1 MSIVE
6 IKANEN
12 ISSENRTLLKENGYS
27 LVKKNS
33 MLGGD
38 AAWAILGTVSTAS
51 IAAITKVV
59 IELIK
64 AKASVEIEING
75 VKAKGI
81 SQESAEKLLRDACK
95 DD

>member
-6 IKANEN
+6 VKTKAN
-12 ISSENRTLLKENGYS
+12 ISDENRALLKENGYL

-38 AAWAILGTVSTAS
+38 AAWTILGTVSTAS

-59 IELIK
+59 VELIK

-81 SQESAEKLLRDACK
+81 SQESAEKLLQDACK